1 MSSSFFPLVMLGA
14 ENKRGNYGGGGDS
27 DEEWRGGSGDPLR
40 LSRDVFRQ
48 RQRAKLEPS

>member
-1 MSSSFFPLVMLGA
+1 MLLGT
-14 ENKRGNYGGGGDS
+14 ENKRSSCDDGYNS

>member
-1 MSSSFFPLVMLGA
+1 MLLGT
-14 ENKRGNYGGGGDS
+14 ENKRSVHGGGYDS
-27 DEEWRGGSGDPLR
+27 DEGWRGGSGDALC